1 MWKGDEAM
9 STQTMKVEQQMHRW
23 HWAPDVTWTF
33 VWVIGGL
40 FFVLTS
46 AYIPA

>member
-1 MWKGDEAM
+1 
-9 STQTMKVEQQMHRW
+9 MKAEQQMHYW
-23 HWAPDVTWTF
+23 HWAPDVTWAF

-46 AYIPA
+46 AYLPA